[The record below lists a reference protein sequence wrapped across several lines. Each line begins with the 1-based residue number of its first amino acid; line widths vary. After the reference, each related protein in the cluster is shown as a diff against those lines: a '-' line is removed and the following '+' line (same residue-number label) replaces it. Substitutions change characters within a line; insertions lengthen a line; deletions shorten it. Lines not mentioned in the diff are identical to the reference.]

1 MQEGMIET
9 KNGKIWFAAYGEG
22 LKKTPILVLHGGPGF
37 LSMSDGLKSLWED
50 VPYIFTINWAAAKV
64 IGRQA
69 TIFIPWKT
77 ISPNWRT
84 YVRP

>member
-37 LSMSDGLKSLWED
+37 LSMSDGLESLWEER
-50 VPYIFTINWAAAKV
+50 YIIPASMGRLPSMAK
-64 IGRQA
+64 IK
-69 TIFIPWKT
+69 I
-77 ISPNWRT
+77 
-84 YVRP
+84 